1 MVVTKLQVPDAI
13 KSVGISRRHVLKG
26 LAAAAVGGVVPVIGQ
41 AETAHILPGQV
52 FTGSRIIQRPTE
64 GGFPDM
70 RNGGIGAPRQ
80 FVFPVAVAVTMTRDI
95 YIADAGLGSIFRL
108 DPMLDAMNVIR
119 GVRVTQ
125 QTRLAATSDG
135 SVVVA
140 NGNAAPVVRIGRSGR
155 VVQTIDSQLGG
166 GSFYDEVV
174 ADSASGRYY
183 GLDKVQRRL
192 EEVMPHGR
200 GGMLIPQGLIPE
212 QPVAMAMDGQ
222 NIYIAGR
229 GCQCLAAIDVFGTRN
244 MEIIAEDLGLVTALA
259 AGDNWLALIDARE
272 RRLKL
277 WRQGALLA
285 EPDFA
290 SLGLI
295 DPRGMS
301 IAQQTLYVADGAGRR
316 VLSFRL
322 RG

>member
-1 MVVTKLQVPDAI
+1 MDTKLRAPG
-13 KSVGISRRHVLKG
+13 VGEMSSFSRRRLLQG
-26 LAAAAVGGVVPVIGQ
+26 ALALAIGGVGGFAPA
-41 AETAHILPGQV
+41 AEIVHLSPGQV
-52 FTGSRIIQRPTE
+52 FTGSRVIQRPTE
-64 GGFPDM
+64 DGFPDL
-70 RNGGIGAPRQ
+70 RNGGIGAPMP
-80 FVFPVAVAVTMTRDI
+80 FIFPVAVAVTPTRDI
-95 YIADAGLGSIFRL
+95 YIADAGLGAIFRL
-108 DPMLDAMNVIR
+108 DPMLDAMNLIR

-135 SVVVA
+135 AVIVA
-140 NGNAAPVVRIGRSGR
+140 NGGAAPVVRIGRSGR
-155 VVQTIDSQLGG
+155 VIQTIDAQLGG

-174 ADSASGRYY
+174 ADPASGRYY
-183 GLDKVQRRL
+183 GLDKIQRRL

-200 GGMLIPQGLIPE
+200 GGILLPQSVIPE
-212 QPVAMAMDGQ
+212 QPAAMAMDGQ

-229 GCQCLAAIDVFGTRN
+229 GCQCVAAIEFFGARN
-244 MEIIAEDLGLVTALA
+244 MEIIDEDAGQVIALA
-259 AGDNWLALIDARE
+259 AGDGWLALADARE

-277 WRQGALLA
+277 WRQRDLLVEA
-285 EPDFA
+285 EFA

-322 RG
+322 R